1 MGGTSWEEDVSVLSR
16 SPQPITI
23 VIVIVMVSGISE
35 LHIGSFYIEMVWTC

>member
-23 VIVIVMVSGISE
+23 VIVMVSGISE
-35 LHIGSFYIEMVWTC
+35 LHIGSFYTEMVWTC